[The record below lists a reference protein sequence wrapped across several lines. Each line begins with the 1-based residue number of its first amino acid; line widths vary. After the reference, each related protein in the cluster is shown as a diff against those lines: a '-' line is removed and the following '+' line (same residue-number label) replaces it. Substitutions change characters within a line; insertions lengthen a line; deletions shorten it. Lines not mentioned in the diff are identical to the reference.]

1 MFYHG
6 YDNYMAVAFPED
18 EVGFSDKFL
27 LSYFLADA
35 RSSFDQYPANL

>member
-18 EVGFSDKFL
+18 EVGFSHEYL
-27 LSYFLADA
+27 VSHVLADV